1 VAVEVEAAEAV
12 VDLVVAVVQVAEEAV
27 LEVGK
32 REPPEASVV
41 GISRGSFWGA
51 LLVDKS
57 SLR

>member
-1 VAVEVEAAEAV
+1 MEAAEAV